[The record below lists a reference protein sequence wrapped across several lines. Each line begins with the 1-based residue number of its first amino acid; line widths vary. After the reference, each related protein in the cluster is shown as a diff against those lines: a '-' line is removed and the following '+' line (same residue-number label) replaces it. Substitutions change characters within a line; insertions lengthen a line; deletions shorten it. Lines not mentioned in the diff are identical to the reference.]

1 MLINQISRKL
11 SLAFSSF
18 PILLTSFF
26 AFLSTPIADDYCF
39 ALATAQNKLI
49 ENTVY
54 YTTQWSPLPVGYLIQ
69 NAWWATSK
77 NGALSSSLI
86 TLSAFIIFILSW
98 FILFTLFL
106 RRQDRKF
113 VIMMIGIFFSS
124 IALSRTGTFLTYS
137 HPTQG
142 NYPII
147 ELGKKILGD
156 LPDGRL
162 SYWYFNTALISGR
175 TILIASIL
183 LMAVLWILKGN
194 KLTYHL
200 TFFSIF
206 VASFSLSESL
216 YLGTALLFYVLVSNK
231 EVKRNFI
238 AYFSIAILVL
248 IPLLLTLLGASKNRQ
263 ANLPEF
269 SFSLFTYK
277 TVLILLY
284 LIASIYLLN
293 TLILGAL
300 AALILNK
307 YCSEIN
313 FEIVRSLRNLFT
325 VLAISAFLVESAISA
340 YSYSA
345 EYHWTTLHAF
355 SFLAQFFAVL
365 HKFRGKQLNSN
376 QKYAVTLMSFC
387 VYSAAILLTFQNID
401 LSNSR
406 VEKWKERSESSSTQ
420 QTNVRM
426 PIPRVDLRG
435 NPLVGDLDRNYR
447 TIVPDKGYV
456 SDASYICF
464 KNLPIGW

>member
-1 MLINQISRKL
+1 MLINHISRKL
-11 SLAFSSF
+11 SLAFSLVL
-18 PILLTSFF
+18 ILFTSFF

-39 ALATAQNKLI
+39 ALATAQNKII

-77 NGALSSSLI
+77 NGDISSSLI
-86 TLSAFIIFILSW
+86 TLSVVIIFILSW
-98 FILFTLFL
+98 FILFALFL

-113 VIMMIGIFFSS
+113 VFIMISVFISS
-124 IALSRTGTFLTYS
+124 IALSKTGTFLTFS

-142 NYPII
+142 NYPKI
-147 ELGKKILGD
+147 ELGKKMLGD

-162 SYWYFNTALISGR
+162 SYWYFNTPLNSGR
-175 TILIASIL
+175 TILIGSVL
-183 LMAVLWILKGN
+183 LMAVLWILKRN

-200 TFFSIF
+200 IFFSLF
-206 VASFSLSESL
+206 VATFSLSESL
-216 YLGTALLFYVLVSNK
+216 YLGTALLFYVLVSIK
-231 EVKRNFI
+231 KVKRNFI
-238 AYFSIAILVL
+238 AYISIAILVL

-263 ANLPEF
+263 ANLPQF

-340 YSYSA
+340 YAYSA

-355 SFLAQFFAVL
+355 SFLAQFFGVL
-365 HKFRGKQLNSN
+365 HKFRGKQLSAS
-376 QKYAVTLMSFC
+376 QKYTVMIVSFC
-387 VYSAAILLTFQNID
+387 VYTAAILLTFQNID
-401 LSNSR
+401 LSNNR
-406 VEKWKERSESSSTQ
+406 VEKWKERSESSSTKQ
-420 QTNVRM
+420 ANVRM
-426 PIPRVDLRG
+426 SIPRVDLRE
-435 NPLVGDLDRNYR
+435 NPLVGDLDTNYR
-447 TIVPDKGYV
+447 TIVPRKGYIG
-456 SDASYICF
+456 DAAYVCF
-464 KNLPIGW
+464 KNLPVGW

>member
-11 SLAFSSF
+11 SLAFSLVL
-18 PILLTSFF
+18 ILFTSFF

-77 NGALSSSLI
+77 NGAISSSLI
-86 TLSAFIIFILSW
+86 TLSAVIIFIISL
-98 FILFTLFL
+98 FILFALFL

-113 VIMMIGIFFSS
+113 AFIMIGVFFSS
-124 IALSRTGTFLTYS
+124 IALSKTGTFLTYS

-147 ELGKKILGD
+147 KLGKKMLGD

-162 SYWYFNTALISGR
+162 SYWYFNTPLNSGR
-175 TILIASIL
+175 TILIGSVL
-183 LMAVLWILKGN
+183 LMAVLWILKRN

-200 TFFSIF
+200 IFFSLF
-206 VASFSLSESL
+206 VATFSLSESL
-216 YLGTALLFYVLVSNK
+216 YLGTALLFYALVSIK
-231 EVKRNFI
+231 KVKRNLI
-238 AYFSIAILVL
+238 AYISVAILVL
-248 IPLLLTLLGASKNRQ
+248 IPVLLTLLGASKNRE

-269 SFSLFTYK
+269 YFAQFAYK
-277 TVLILLY
+277 TVIILLY

-293 TLILGAL
+293 TLILGAI

-313 FEIVRSLRNLFT
+313 FEIVRSFRNLFT

-340 YSYSA
+340 YSYTA

-365 HKFRGKQLNSN
+365 HKFRGKQLNSS
-376 QKYAVTLMSFC
+376 QRYTVTLVLFC
-387 VYSAAILLTFQNID
+387 FYSASILLTFQNID
-401 LSNSR
+401 LSNNR
-406 VEKWKERSESSSTQ
+406 VEKWKERSELSSTQ
-420 QTNVRM
+420 QSNVRM
-426 PIPRVDLRG
+426 PIARVDLRG
-435 NPLVGDLDRNYR
+435 DPLVGDLDTKYR
-447 TIVPDKGYV
+447 TIVPGKGYI
-456 SDASYICF
+456 SDASYVCYE
-464 KNLPIGW
+464 NLPVGW

>member
-1 MLINQISRKL
+1 MLINKISRKL
-11 SLAFSSF
+11 SLAFSF
-18 PILLTSFF
+18 VLILFTSFF

-77 NGALSSSLI
+77 NGAVSSSLI
-86 TLSAFIIFILSW
+86 TVLAVIIFILSL
-98 FILFTLFL
+98 FILFALFL

-113 VIMMIGIFFSS
+113 AFIMISVFFSS
-124 IALSRTGTFLTYS
+124 IALSKTGTFLTYS

-147 ELGKKILGD
+147 ELGKKMLVD

-162 SYWYFNTALISGR
+162 SYWYFNTPLNSGR
-175 TILIASIL
+175 TILIGL
-183 LMAVLWILKGN
+183 VLFMAVLWILKRN

-200 TFFSIF
+200 IFFSLF
-206 VASFSLSESL
+206 VATFSLSESL
-216 YLGTALLFYVLVSNK
+216 YLGTALLLYVLVSIK
-231 EVKRNFI
+231 KVKRNLVVYI
-238 AYFSIAILVL
+238 SVVILIL
-248 IPLLLTLLGASKNRQ
+248 IPVLLTLLGASKNRE

-269 SFSLFTYK
+269 YFALFAYK
-277 TVLILLY
+277 TVIILLY

-293 TLILGAL
+293 TLIFGTL

-307 YCSEIN
+307 YCFEIN
-313 FEIVRSLRNLFT
+313 FEIVRSFRNLFT
-325 VLAISAFLVESAISA
+325 VLAISAFLVESVISA

-365 HKFRGKQLNSN
+365 HKFRGKQLNSS
-376 QKYAVTLMSFC
+376 QRYTVTLVLFC
-387 VYSAAILLTFQNID
+387 FYLAAILLTFQNID
-401 LSNSR
+401 LSNNR
-406 VEKWKERSESSSTQ
+406 VEKWKVRSELSSAQ
-420 QTNVRM
+420 QSNVRM
-426 PIPRVDLRG
+426 PIARFDLRG
-435 NPLVGDLDRNYR
+435 NPLVGDLDSKYR
-447 TIVPDKGYV
+447 TIVPGKGYIR
-456 SDASYICF
+456 DASYVCF
-464 KNLPIGW
+464 KNLPVGW